1 MNKLL
6 WLILLILWICLGSWC
21 VWENTCNIG
30 GAAVGA
36 DGCSVWKIMDGKK
49 TVHEADANV
58 KFDISKDKIISESAV
73 TNAFS
78 KVADYLKNNDRTLTV
93 VGYYSSSENNPNTNF
108 SNLGLSRAE
117 SIKAQLVQKGVS
129 ANKIKTNSVQYN
141 ENCYDDKRLN
151 RGARFM
157 FGS

>member
-6 WLILLILWICLGSWC
+6 WLILLILWIGLGCWC
-21 VWENTCNIG
+21 VWNNTCNIG
-30 GAAVGA
+30 GAVGAA
-36 DGCSVWKIMDGKK
+36 DGCSVWKIMDGNK

-58 KFDISKDKIISESAV
+58 KFNLSDASIISESAV
-73 TNAFS
+73 NSALS
-78 KVADYLKNNDRTLTV
+78 KVADYLENNNRTLTV
-93 VGYYSSSENNPNTNF
+93 VGYYSSSENNSNSSF

-117 SIKAQLVQKGVS
+117 SIKAHLINEGAPAS
-129 ANKIKTNSVQYN
+129 KIKTNSVQYN